1 MLLLSGVFY
10 LERESKEVVTI
21 FVLTCESFIA
31 DRILVCVDWGHI
43 GIVVHIAVLHSPTET
58 TGE

>member
-10 LERESKEVVTI
+10 LERESKEVVTT

-31 DRILVCVDWGHI
+31 DRILVRVDWGHI
-43 GIVVHIAVLHSPTET
+43 GIVVHIAMLHCPTET